1 MRCADC
7 QDAINAYIDDEL
19 MPDER
24 SDMQA
29 HLASCVDCRREHDV
43 LAATSRTLKE
53 GLVRHRAPDVLKA
66 RIRSALAQPTAFD
79 RPLPLPQRSWVRL
92 AAAGVMIAAAS
103 SALTFGAM
111 ERPAAQHA
119 ATADVLTSHIRSLMP
134 GHLLDIASTDQ
145 HNVKPWFNGRLDL
158 SPSVP
163 RLDSIGFPLLGGR
176 IDYVSGR
183 SVAAV
188 VYGRRQHVINVFSWP
203 TSDAAPLAPSVST
216 QKGYHIVHWRNEGM
230 EMWAVSDLNAGELE
244 QFVARFEETEPLTG
258 HR

>member
-1 MRCADC
+1 MSCADC
-7 QDAINAYIDDEL
+7 RDAMNAYVDDEL
-19 MPDER
+19 MADER
-24 SDMQA
+24 SDVQA
-29 HLASCVDCRREHDV
+29 HLASCADCRREHDV

-79 RPLPLPQRSWVRL
+79 QSVPPPKRSWLRL

-111 ERPAAQHA
+111 RRPAAQRT

-176 IDYVSGR
+176 VDYVSGR

-188 VYGRRQHVINVFSWP
+188 VYGRRQHIINVFSWP
-203 TSDAAPLAPSVST
+203 SSDAAPLAPSVST

-244 QFVARFEETEPLTG
+244 QFVARFEASETPTG
-258 HR
+258 AR

>member
-1 MRCADC
+1 MSCADC
-7 QDAINAYIDDEL
+7 RDAMNAYVDDEL
-19 MPDER
+19 MADER
-24 SDMQA
+24 SDVQA
-29 HLASCVDCRREHDV
+29 HLESCGDCRREHDV

-79 RPLPLPQRSWVRL
+79 RSVPPPKRPWLRL

-111 ERPAAQHA
+111 QRPAAQRT

-176 IDYVSGR
+176 VDYVSGR
-183 SVAAV
+183 SVAVV
-188 VYGRRQHVINVFSWP
+188 VYGRRQHIINVFSWP
-203 TSDAAPLAPSVST
+203 SSDSPPLAPSVST

-230 EMWAVSDLNAGELE
+230 EMWAVSDLNVGELQQLVTAFE
-244 QFVARFEETEPLTG
+244 QSEAPSGR
-258 HR
+258 R